1 MTSEFFVKVYVIMM
15 LILQISNL
23 LYVDQPIGTGFS
35 YSSDLRD
42 IRHNEEAISNDLFD
56 FLQVCFVLF
65 FFYNFC

>member
-1 MTSEFFVKVYVIMM
+1 MTLEFFVKVYVIVM

-65 FFYNFC
+65 FFNFC

>member
-1 MTSEFFVKVYVIMM
+1 MTLEFFVKVYVIVM

-65 FFYNFC
+65 FFL

>member
-1 MTSEFFVKVYVIMM
+1 MTLEFFVKVYVIVM

-65 FFYNFC
+65 FFF

>member
-1 MTSEFFVKVYVIMM
+1 MTLEFFVKVYVIVM

-65 FFYNFC
+65 FYFYFC